1 MRRDE
6 VEKALSFYR
15 DLNQLAFEKVARG
28 GLVVTCS
35 CTGMVSLQAF
45 LGALS
50 EAAARATRS
59 VRFLEVAGAPP
70 DHPVPADFPQAAY
83 LKRVLCHVV

>member
-1 MRRDE
+1 
-6 VEKALSFYR
+6 
-15 DLNQLAFEKVARG
+15 
-28 GLVVTCS
+28 
-35 CTGMVSLQAF
+35 
-45 LGALS
+45 
-50 EAAARATRS
+50 